1 MIVQAALALEHAHSL
16 GVVHRDIKPANLLV
30 DSSGNLWITDFGLAR
45 GRTEQGLTRSE
56 DLVGTLRYMSP
67 EQALA
72 KHGLVDHRTDIYS
85 LGVTL
90 YEMLT
95 LEPAYAGPDR
105 DDLLRQIGMCAPRPP
120 RRLRPSIPVALET
133 IVLKA
138 TAREPERRYASA
150 QDLADD
156 LERFLENR
164 PIRAVRPT
172 VRERFAKWCSRHKPV
187 LMAAMVLGTVVA
199 VGLVACTI
207 LIWREK
213 EAAKKSAA
221 AAELHRQRAEAN
233 FSQALL
239 GAWELLL
246 PLEDAPVDDESPG
259 SMALR
264 QELVT
269 RGARFFRA
277 FVHEESSDPI
287 VLFESARACEL
298 LASMYCAHHQV
309 AGAHDMTRRAVKLYE
324 ALATDDP
331 SKSVYR
337 QNAAATCY
345 AMGLLY
351 NLTKQPDS
359 AQQEWARAI
368 EQCRLALPHDEQGEI
383 ANDLAWYLVDCPALA
398 LRSPAEAVGLATKAV
413 ALAPRWAST
422 GTPWASP
429 TTGLVNFSL
438 LSPRLAGRWNCVL
451 EETPPI
457 TSSSRWLSST
467 GRPEARTNM
476 VRQSGSVDG

>member
-1 MIVQAALALEHAHSL
+1 
-16 GVVHRDIKPANLLV
+16 
-30 DSSGNLWITDFGLAR
+30 
-45 GRTEQGLTRSE
+45 
-56 DLVGTLRYMSP
+56 
-67 EQALA
+67 
-72 KHGLVDHRTDIYS
+72 
-85 LGVTL
+85 
-90 YEMLT
+90 
-95 LEPAYAGPDR
+95 
-105 DDLLRQIGMCAPRPP
+105 
-120 RRLRPSIPVALET
+120 
-133 IVLKA
+133 
-138 TAREPERRYASA
+138 
-150 QDLADD
+150 
-156 LERFLENR
+156 
-164 PIRAVRPT
+164 
-172 VRERFAKWCSRHKPV
+172 
-187 LMAAMVLGTVVA
+187 
-199 VGLVACTI
+199 
-207 LIWREK
+207 
-213 EAAKKSAA
+213 
-221 AAELHRQRAEAN
+221 
-233 FSQALL
+233 
-239 GAWELLL
+239 
-246 PLEDAPVDDESPG
+246 
-259 SMALR
+259 MALR

-413 ALAPRWAST
+413 APAPQMGEYWNTLGVAHYRAGEFQSALTALGRSMELRSGGDSADHFFLAMALQRQGDRKHARIWYDKAVQSMDKRFPQAE
-422 GTPWASP
+422 A
-429 TTGLVNFSL
+429 GL
-438 LSPRLAGRWNCVL
+438 RYRA
-451 EETPPI
+451 EAKETLGI
-457 TSSSRWLSST
+457 K
-467 GRPEARTNM
+467 E
-476 VRQSGSVDG
+476 